1 MAARLTLHWT
11 PIAIRHLRAAY
22 EYVAQDSVS
31 AADSLIEQIFSAV
44 EMLAQYPQIG
54 REGRVKG
61 TRELVIAGTPFLVA
75 YRLRRT
81 QIDVLAV
88 FHSARRWP
96 GEF

>member
-11 PIAIRHLRAAY
+11 PIAISHLRAAY

-31 AADSLIEQIFSAV
+31 AANSLIEQIFSAV
-44 EMLAQYPQIG
+44 ERLARYPQIG

-81 QIDVLAV
+81 QIAVLAV
-88 FHSARRWP
+88 FHGARRWL